1 MPKAVAFHGYKS
13 SPQNIQWLT
22 QPLSEAGFEVVAPA
36 IRDVEDGYEAGLRE
50 LPVDVAAGHSMGGTV
65 ALLLA
70 ARNPGSVKC
79 VVAVAA
85 PVDRRLQLQYL
96 LQSDDPHLKKLGNQL
111 ASLGSKLE
119 LTSPSRFIGSGMPP
133 VLYIRGSE
141 DRVVPRTH
149 IDILA
154 GLSDKFNFP
163 LEVVEVEGMD
173 HAPRTEEHR
182 RKVAEA
188 ILSFV
193 KRCIS

>member
-22 QPLSEAGFEVVAPA
+22 QPLLEAGFEVVTPT

-70 ARNPGSVKC
+70 AKNPGSVKC

-96 LQSDDPHLKKLGNQL
+96 LQSDDPYLKKLANHL

-119 LTSPSRFIGSGMPP
+119 LTSPSRYIGSNMPP

-154 GLSDKFNFP
+154 GLSDRFNFP
-163 LEVVEVEGMD
+163 LEVVEVPGMG
-173 HAPRTEEHR
+173 HTPQTEEQL
-182 RKVAEA
+182 RKIAEA
-188 ILSFV
+188 VTRFV
-193 KRCIS
+193 KSCI

>member
-1 MPKAVAFHGYKS
+1 VA
-13 SPQNIQWLT
+13 
-22 QPLSEAGFEVVAPA
+22 APTF
-36 IRDVEDGYEAGLRE
+36 RDVEDGYEAGLRE
-50 LPVDVAAGHSMGGTV
+50 LPVEVAAGHSMGGTV

-96 LQSDDPHLKKLGNQL
+96 LQSDDPYLRKLANHL

-119 LTSPSRFIGSGMPP
+119 LTSPSRYIGSNMPP

-141 DRVVPRTH
+141 DHVVPRTH

-163 LEVVEVEGMD
+163 LEVVEVPGMG
-173 HAPRTEEHR
+173 HAPQTEEQL
-182 RKVAEA
+182 RKIAEA
-188 ILSFV
+188 VARFV
-193 KRCIS
+193 KSCI

>member
-22 QPLSEAGFEVVAPA
+22 QPLLEVGFEVAAPTF
-36 IRDVEDGYEAGLRE
+36 RDVEDGYEAGLRE
-50 LPVDVAAGHSMGGTV
+50 LPVEVAAGHSMGGTV

-96 LQSDDPHLKKLGNQL
+96 LQSEDPYLRKLANHL

-119 LTSPSRFIGSGMPP
+119 LTSPSRFIGSNMPP

-141 DRVVPRTH
+141 DHVVPRTH

-163 LEVVEVEGMD
+163 LEVVEVPGMG
-173 HAPRTEEHR
+173 HAPQTEEQI
-182 RKVAEA
+182 RKIAEA
-188 ILSFV
+188 VTRFV
-193 KRCIS
+193 KSCI

>member
-13 SPQNIQWLT
+13 SPSNIQWLT
-22 QPLSEAGFEVVAPA
+22 QPLLEAGFEVATPT
-36 IRDVEDGYEAGLRE
+36 IREVDDGYEAGLRE

-70 ARNPGSVKC
+70 AKNPGSVKC

-96 LQSDDPHLKKLGNQL
+96 LQSDDPYLRKLANNL
-111 ASLGSKLE
+111 ASLGNKLE
-119 LTSPSRFIGSGMPP
+119 LTSPSRYIGNNMPP

-141 DRVVPRTH
+141 DHVVPRTH

-163 LEVVEVEGMD
+163 LEVVEIPGMG
-173 HAPRTEEHR
+173 HAPQTEDQL
-182 RKVAEA
+182 RKIAEA
-188 ILSFV
+188 ITRFV
-193 KRCIS
+193 KSCR

>member
-1 MPKAVAFHGYKS
+1 LEV
-13 SPQNIQWLT
+13 
-22 QPLSEAGFEVVAPA
+22 GFEVAAPTF
-36 IRDVEDGYEAGLRE
+36 RDVEDGYEAGLRE
-50 LPVDVAAGHSMGGTV
+50 LPVEVAAGHSMGGTV

-96 LQSDDPHLKKLGNQL
+96 LQSDDPYLRKLANHL

-119 LTSPSRFIGSGMPP
+119 LTSPSRYIGSNMPP

-141 DRVVPRTH
+141 DHVVPRTH

-163 LEVVEVEGMD
+163 LEVVEVPGMG
-173 HAPRTEEHR
+173 HAPQTEEQL
-182 RKVAEA
+182 RKIAEA
-188 ILSFV
+188 VTRFV
-193 KRCIS
+193 KSCI

>member
-1 MPKAVAFHGYKS
+1 MPKAVAFHGYRS

-22 QPLSEAGFEVVAPA
+22 QPLVEAGFEVVAPA
-36 IRDVEDGYEAGLRE
+36 YREVEDGYEAGLRE
-50 LPVDVAAGHSMGGTV
+50 LPVEVAAGHSMGGTV

-70 ARNPGSVKC
+70 AKNPGSVKC

-96 LQSDDPHLKKLGNQL
+96 LQSDDPYLKKLANQL
-111 ASLGSKLE
+111 TSLGNKLE
-119 LTSPSRFIGSGMPP
+119 LTSPSRYIGSGMPP
-133 VLYIRGSE
+133 VLYVRGSE

-163 LEVVEVEGMD
+163 LEVVEVPGMG
-173 HAPRTEEHR
+173 HTPKTEEQL
-182 RKVAEA
+182 RKIAEA
-188 ILSFV
+188 VTRFV
-193 KRCIS
+193 KSCK